1 MCQFSDGGLM
11 SSKPYI
17 SGSRYVLKMSNYK
30 EGPWCDLWDALYWR
44 FLYVHRD
51 IFEHNPRMAP
61 FITYIT
67 RMPEEKR
74 APLIAKAEQ
83 YLTSIGAC
91 AGVPQFPSGERKPK
105 KHR

>member
-1 MCQFSDGGLM
+1 
-11 SSKPYI
+11 
-17 SGSRYVLKMSNYK
+17 
-30 EGPWCDLWDALYWR
+30 
-44 FLYVHRD
+44 
-51 IFEHNPRMAP
+51 MAS

-91 AGVPQFPSGERKPK
+91 AGVPQSPSGERKPK
-105 KHR
+105 KRR

>member
-1 MCQFSDGGLM
+1 
-11 SSKPYI
+11 
-17 SGSRYVLKMSNYK
+17 MSNYP

-51 IFEHNPRMAP
+51 IFEHNVRMAP

-67 RMPEEKR
+67 RMESGKR
-74 APLIAKAEQ
+74 DQLIAKAEQ

-91 AGVPQFPSGERKPK
+91 AGVPQSPSGERKPK
-105 KHR
+105 KRR